1 MRILRRFL
9 RIRSGVWWVLP
20 TSLVLIALTV
30 THIALTRFDP
40 TRADSSQWRFGGHSQ
55 GVYFNELVPTTEK
68 SFKLNQVLNSFQSNL
83 SSISCSKIQTI
94 LSDYIENQKYFSYT
108 EYLGSCGSQDW
119 GFKLLQGRDPNAL
132 NEVVATSDTGYTVGQ
147 TVSNLLPK
155 PFTVVGLVSNENADT
170 AKVLIAYPGTFRAFG
185 WPETKLKWPTLTA
198 TVSTMLDGFDQD
210 KLESHF
216 LSLNSSVAFDYL
228 DTPRKTLSE
237 RFPYLYLW
245 IALPLVLLAM
255 LFSLLLR
262 YPFTHRRVKL
272 LVSQGARPFKAN
284 SLLLV
289 SNIIH
294 LAITGVLSIGAGSLL
309 ALALSEP
316 VRWMSSRRL
325 SPFPWPINP
334 AIQFGFALLSLVPA
348 YLLTTYSISLFGR
361 LGRRIQRF
369 QIGRKVSWAISI
381 VLTLIALASLSAPL
395 FQLSYFTFVLLVVAA
410 LGFSVEAPFKYFTSR
425 KVAKTTAGR
434 LAFRRVS
441 QQSSRSAV
449 ALTGATLAIA
459 PVLTFLIMFSS
470 ALAQSNKSEVLPPA
484 ENQVSYA
491 IFTPSKIDAKVIDLA
506 RESAGADFSFAY
518 YSNFSNSEG
527 TPIVASE
534 SEMGSVISVDSTA
547 SLESMLQISLS
558 PLSVETLNSGG
569 ILWFQEKDSTN
580 LWTLSNGDLK
590 AKRIS
595 FSGAAYQQVPWA
607 WENTAKA
614 VVLDKTLEKLG
625 MVKDYKTLIVSGI
638 SRAESLE
645 FADSLLK
652 VGIDPSIVEY
662 HKVGDAYSETPLQVG
677 ITGIMFLMASILILS
692 STRSIVSSL
701 RNQSRELV
709 SLGVPSS
716 WLVRVFFTEMAL
728 TVGVGLLLG
737 LVLTALA
744 SGLAITSFNIVTSV
758 PWLYIAVYSF
768 VVTGLITFVSW
779 SGLRKIRS

>member
-1 MRILRRFL
+1 MKILRRFL
-9 RIRSGVWWVLP
+9 RIRSGIWWVLP
-20 TSLVLIALTV
+20 TALVLIALTV
-30 THIALTRFDP
+30 THNALTRFDP

-68 SFKLNQVLNSFQSNL
+68 SFKLDQVLDSLQPNL
-83 SSISCSKIQTI
+83 SSTACSKIQSI
-94 LSDYIENQKYFSYT
+94 LSDYTANQKYFSYT
-108 EYLGSCGSQDW
+108 EYLGSCSSQDW
-119 GFKLLQGRDPNAL
+119 GFQLFEGRYSNAL
-132 NEVVATSDTGYTVGQ
+132 NEVVATPDTGYKVGQ

-170 AKVLIAYPGTFRAFG
+170 ARVLIAHSGTFRDFG
-185 WPETKLKWPTLTA
+185 WPETKLKWPALSA
-198 TVSTMLDGFDQD
+198 NVSTMLDGFDQG

-216 LSLNSSVAFDYL
+216 LNLNSSVAFDYL

-245 IALPLVLLAM
+245 VALPLILVAM

-262 YPFTHRRVKL
+262 SPFVRRRVKL
-272 LVSQGARPFKAN
+272 LVSQGASPFKAS

-294 LAITGVLSIGAGSLL
+294 LAITGVLSICAGSLL
-309 ALALSEP
+309 SLALAEP

-325 SPFPWPINP
+325 SPFPWPIDP
-334 AIQFGFALLSLVPA
+334 ATQFGLALLSLVPA
-348 YLLTTYSISLFGR
+348 YLLTTYSITLFGR
-361 LGRRIQRF
+361 LGSRIQRF
-369 QIGRKVSWAISI
+369 QIGRKISWVISI
-381 VLTLIALASLSAPL
+381 VLTLLALASLSAPL
-395 FQLSYFTFVLLVVAA
+395 FQLSYFTFVLLLVAA
-410 LGFSVEAPFKYFTSR
+410 LGFSVEAPLKYFTSR

-441 QQSSRSAV
+441 QQSTRSAV

-470 ALAQSNKSEVLPPA
+470 ALAQSNKSEVLPPDI
-484 ENQVSYA
+484 NQVSYA
-491 IFTPSKIDAKVIDLA
+491 IFAPSKIDLTVIDLA
-506 RESAGADFSFAY
+506 MESAGADVSFGY

-534 SEMGSVISVDSTA
+534 SELGSVISVDSSA
-547 SLESMLQISLS
+547 SLESMLQTSLT

-569 ILWFQEKDSTN
+569 ILWLEENDSTD

-590 AKRIS
+590 AKKIS
-595 FSGAAYQQVPWA
+595 FSGATYQQVPWA
-607 WENTAKA
+607 WQNSARA

-625 MVKDYKTLIVSGI
+625 LVKDYKTLIVSGI
-638 SRAESLE
+638 TRAESLE
-645 FADSLLK
+645 LADSLLK
-652 VGIDPSIVEY
+652 AGIDPSIVEY
-662 HKVGDAYSETPLQVG
+662 HKEGDAYSETPLQVG
-677 ITGIMFLMASILILS
+677 ITFIMFLMATILILS

-716 WLVRVFFTEMAL
+716 WMAKVFFTEMAL
-728 TVGVGLLLG
+728 TVGVGLVIG
-737 LVLTALA
+737 LILTAIA

-758 PWLYIAVYSF
+758 PWLYIAVYGF
-768 VVTGLITFVSW
+768 VVTGLVTFVSW
-779 SGLRKIRS
+779 SGLRRIRS

>member
-30 THIALTRFDP
+30 THNALTRFDP

-68 SFKLNQVLNSFQSNL
+68 SFKLDQVLDSFQPNL
-83 SSISCSKIQTI
+83 SSTSCSRVQTI
-94 LSDYIENQKYFSYT
+94 LSNYMENQSYFSYN
-108 EYLGSCGSQDW
+108 EYLGSCSSQDW
-119 GFKLLQGRDPNAL
+119 GFHLFEGRDSNSL
-132 NEVVATSDTGYTVGQ
+132 NEVVATPDTGYKVGQ
-147 TVSNLLPK
+147 TVSNLLPQ

-170 AKVLIAYPGTFRAFG
+170 AKVLIAYPGTFREFG
-185 WPETKLKWPTLTA
+185 WPETKLNWPTLSA
-198 TVSTMLDGFDQD
+198 NVSAMLDGFNQD

-262 YPFTHRRVKL
+262 YPFVRRRVKL
-272 LVSQGARPFKAN
+272 LVSQGASPFKAS

-294 LAITGVLSIGAGSLL
+294 LAITGVLSIGAGSLI

-325 SPFPWPINP
+325 SPFPWPIDP
-334 AIQFGFALLSLVPA
+334 AMQFGLALLSLVPA

-369 QIGRKVSWAISI
+369 HVGRKVSWVISI
-381 VLTLIALASLSAPL
+381 ALILLALASLSAPL

-410 LGFSVEAPFKYFTSR
+410 LGFSVEAPLKYFTSG

-441 QQSSRSAV
+441 QQSARSAV

-470 ALAQSNKSEVLPPA
+470 ALAQSNKSEVLPPDI
-484 ENQVSYA
+484 NQVSYA
-491 IFTPSKIDAKVIDLA
+491 IFAPSKIDLTVIDLA
-506 RESAGADFSFAY
+506 MESAGADVSFGY

-547 SLESMLQISLS
+547 SLESILQTSLTS
-558 PLSVETLNSGG
+558 LSVETLDSGG
-569 ILWFQEKDSTN
+569 ILWFEENGSTN

-590 AKRIS
+590 AKEIS
-595 FSGAAYQQVPWA
+595 FSGATYQQVPWA
-607 WENTAKA
+607 WENSAKA
-614 VVLDKTLEKLG
+614 VVLDKTLEEFGL
-625 MVKDYKTLIVSGI
+625 VKDYRTLIVSGI
-638 SRAESLE
+638 TRFESLE

-662 HKVGDAYSETPLQVG
+662 HKEGDAYSETPLQVG
-677 ITGIMFLMASILILS
+677 ITGIMFLMATILILS
-692 STRSIVSSL
+692 STRSVVSSL

-758 PWLYIAVYSF
+758 PWLYIGVYGF

-779 SGLRKIRS
+779 SGLRRIRF